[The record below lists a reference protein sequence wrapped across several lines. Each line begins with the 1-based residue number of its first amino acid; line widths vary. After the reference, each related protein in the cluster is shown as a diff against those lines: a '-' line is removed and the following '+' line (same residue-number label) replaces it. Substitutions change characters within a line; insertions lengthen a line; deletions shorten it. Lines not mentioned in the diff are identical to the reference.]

1 MKIEKNVEI
10 SHYKNIEVSENLVER
25 IKNMDNYILQKE
37 QEGQKVYILDSD
49 AAIYMIPI
57 NKYNKDYDM
66 FLKGNIGK
74 DGEQGQIERIKNK
87 DKNELLL
94 IRKPKFKSN
103 WQTPLEVL
111 NYIRDNLEK
120 IDSISIYDVYK

>member
-49 AAIYMIPI
+49 AAIYMISI

-120 IDSISIYDVYK
+120 IDSVSIYDVYK

>member
-1 MKIEKNVEI
+1 MI
-10 SHYKNIEVSENLVER
+10 S
-25 IKNMDNYILQKE
+25 
-37 QEGQKVYILDSD
+37 
-49 AAIYMIPI
+49 I

-120 IDSISIYDVYK
+120 IDSVSIYDVYK